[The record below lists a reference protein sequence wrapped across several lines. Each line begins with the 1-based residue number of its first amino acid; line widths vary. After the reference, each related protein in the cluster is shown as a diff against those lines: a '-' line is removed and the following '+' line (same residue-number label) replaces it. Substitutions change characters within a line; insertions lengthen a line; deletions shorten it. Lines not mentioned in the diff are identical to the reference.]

1 MQRQFLVQNRL
12 AEPLVEPLA
21 QLHLEMLAWLEH
33 GPARLRQESLKLV
46 TVVSADLRTIT
57 T

>member
-33 GPARLRQESLKLV
+33 WPALLRQESLKLV
-46 TVVSADLRTIT
+46 TVVSSDISTSK
-57 T
+57 

>member
-12 AEPLVEPLA
+12 AEPPVEPLA

-33 GPARLRQESLKLV
+33 WPALLRQESLKLV
-46 TVVSADLRTIT
+46 TVVSSDVSTLK
-57 T
+57 